1 MKVLIADDENI
12 SRRKLEKFLGDLD
25 YRVISCKGGLEAWDV
40 IQSENAPSLLILDW
54 MMPGLDGMEI
64 CRRVRELAR
73 EPYTYILLLTSKGEQ
88 EDIIKGMEAGADDY
102 ITKPFNQNELRVR
115 LAAGRRIV
123 ELNEDLL
130 SMRNNLAR
138 QAIYDELT
146 GIYNR
151 HFMVETLE
159 EEFSRALRYQTELS
173 CILLDLDCFKEI
185 NDTFGHAFGDLVLR
199 EFSACLKQEAR
210 KTDIPF
216 RYGGE
221 EFMLLLPNTDVG
233 GALNVAEK
241 IRSACETKKYDDGN
255 NVTTV
260 TVSLGIASV
269 KHHQLVDGKEL
280 MAFADK
286 ALYRAK
292 TEGRNRVE
300 VYMKE
305 RYEQFKDGE
314 FSDDKDF
321 KYLKENL
328 SLVLEKTKR
337 ASIESLKLLTRDM
350 VDDEHKQ
357 HNHYVKQYINLIG
370 EKLALPPSIIETFKR
385 AATLHD
391 NFKVLLRRNLKNKN
405 KVLNTEEKIEIEDH
419 PYMLSELIGL
429 FDFFSNEKSILLY
442 HHENFDGTG
451 YPGEL
456 KENEIP
462 LGARIFA
469 IADAIAAMLTER
481 SYRKKLSPEKIIE
494 ELADNAGKQFDPRL
508 VSLFF
513 DMIEKQKMLPVPVEV
528 LTKAKERLRE
538 VRRKGNC

>member
-12 SRRKLEKFLGDLD
+12 SRRKLEKFLEDLD

-40 IQSENAPSLLILDW
+40 IQSENAPNLLILDW
-54 MMPGLDGMEI
+54 MMPGMNGMEI
-64 CRRVRELAR
+64 CRKVRELAK
-73 EPYTYILLLTSKGEQ
+73 EPYTYILLLTSRGAQ
-88 EDIIKGMEAGADDY
+88 EDIVKGMEAGADDY
-102 ITKPFNQNELRVR
+102 IIKPFNQNELNAR

-130 SMRNNLAR
+130 IMRKNLER

-151 HFMVETLE
+151 YHMIEILE
-159 EEFSRALRYQTELS
+159 REFSRTLRYQTELS
-173 CILLDLDCFKEI
+173 CLLLDLDFFKEV

-199 EFSACLKQEAR
+199 EFSTCLKQEAR
-210 KTDIPF
+210 KTDIPI

-221 EFMLLLPNTDVG
+221 EFMLLLPNTDIG

-241 IRSACETKKYDDGN
+241 IRSACETKKYDDGKN
-255 NVTTV
+255 SANV
-260 TVSLGIASV
+260 TVSIGIASV
-269 KHHQLVDGKEL
+269 KQHKLTDGKEL

-305 RYEQFKDGE
+305 HYEQLKDGK
-314 FSDDKDF
+314 FIDDKDF
-321 KYLKENL
+321 RYLKENL

-337 ASIESLKLLTRDM
+337 ASIESLKLLTRDIG
-350 VDDEHKQ
+350 DDAHKQ
-357 HNHYVKQYINLIG
+357 HNHYVGQYISLIG
-370 EKLALPPSIIETFKR
+370 ERLALPPSIIETFKR
-385 AATLHD
+385 AAILHD
-391 NFKVLLRRNLKNKN
+391 NFKILLRKNLKNKS
-405 KVLNTEEKIEIEDH
+405 KVLNTEEKMEIEDH

-451 YPGEL
+451 YPGEF

-462 LGARIFA
+462 LGARIFT
-469 IADAIAAMLTER
+469 IADAIAAMLTEQ
-481 SYRKKLSPEKIIE
+481 SYRKKLTPEKIIK
-494 ELADNAGKQFDPRL
+494 ELADNAGKQFDPHL

-513 DMIEKQKMLPVPVEV
+513 DIIEKQKLLPVPVEI
-528 LTKAKERLRE
+528 LAKAKERLRE
-538 VRRKGNC
+538 TIET